1 MKPRNLRG
9 DILARPNVHRFL
21 RLTVGTWLRLRYN
34 MATENAPLL
43 RRVRRPYLLLPNHVG
58 YWDPFQLSSFVPYP
72 VHHVAADQNFRTRL
86 LRFVMWAVGAIPKT
100 KGVSDSELIRTILR
114 LRDRREII
122 CLFPEGQRTWDG
134 AGLPVLYST
143 AKLVKL
149 LKIPVIVPV
158 FKGGYLSHPR
168 WAFKP
173 RRGRLVIEFRF
184 GFEAAELKDLSV
196 DEIYQRLSSLI
207 DHDDYQWQAAH
218 MVRFRGPRP
227 AEDLEHVLFRC
238 PRCGRLAS
246 MHSRGRRFGC
256 EACGHA
262 MTYTDYGYLIPDDDR
277 SARLTV
283 RDLHREQLAAFR
295 ADLDG
300 VPPGTA
306 IFREPDTVLS
316 VGYRTNP
323 VRRIGPGTLTL
334 YADRI
339 EWHPAGGGRAQ
350 AGSGA
355 EAGGRAEAGS
365 GGADAGARPNAGG
378 GGAPRAAARGAA
390 AALPAPPARVIRLSG
405 IEGLNV
411 QLIRKLELYFED
423 RLYTFDPTD
432 RARSMYKWQIAIE
445 HLTAQRVTDAGLPA

>member
-21 RLTVGTWLRLRYN
+21 RMTVGIWLRLRYN
-34 MATENAPLL
+34 MAAENTGLL

-184 GFEAAELKDLSV
+184 GLAAEELKDLSV
-196 DEIYQRLSSLI
+196 DEIYERLSSRI
-207 DHDDYQWQAAH
+207 YHDDYQWQAAH
-218 MVRFRGPRP
+218 MVRFRGRRP

-238 PRCGRLAS
+238 PRCGGLGS
-246 MHSRGRRFGC
+246 MHSHGRRFGC
-256 EACGHA
+256 AACGHA

-277 SARLTV
+277 SVRLTV
-283 RDLHREQLAAFR
+283 RDLDREQLAAFR
-295 ADLDG
+295 SYLEG
-300 VPPGTA
+300 VPPDTA
-306 IFREPDTVLS
+306 IFSEPDTVLS
-316 VGYRTNP
+316 LGYRTNP
-323 VRRIGPGTLTL
+323 VRRIGTGTLTL

-339 EWHPAGGGRAQ
+339 EWHPAA
-350 AGSGA
+350 
-355 EAGGRAEAGS
+355 AGGANPGAGRDPGGEAP
-365 GGADAGARPNAGG
+365 A
-378 GGAPRAAARGAA
+378 APAS
-390 AALPAPPARVIRLSG
+390 PASPARVIRLSE

-411 QLIRKLELYFED
+411 QLIRKLELYFQE
-423 RLYTFDPTD
+423 RLYTFDPRD
-432 RARSMYKWQIAIE
+432 RACSMYKWQIAIE
-445 HLTAQRVTDAGLPA
+445 HLTAQRVTDAGLPG